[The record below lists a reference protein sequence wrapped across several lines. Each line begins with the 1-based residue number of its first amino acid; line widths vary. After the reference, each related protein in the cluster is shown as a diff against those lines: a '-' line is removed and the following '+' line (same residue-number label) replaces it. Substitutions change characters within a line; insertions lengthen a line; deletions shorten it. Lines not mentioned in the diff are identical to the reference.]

1 MRSSLFRSLYF
12 QVIVALIA
20 GVAVGHF
27 YPAIATDMKPLGDAF
42 INGIKMVITPVVFCT
57 IVSGIAGM
65 ESLKKVGRVGGKAV
79 LYFELVTTLALVI
92 GMIVANVLQPGAG
105 INADVASLD
114 QGAVAGIVDKVHP
127 QTTMQYITAIV
138 PNSVFDAFAKGNLLQ
153 VLLFSV
159 LFGVALSIM
168 GERSRKAREVID
180 EFGKALLCV
189 VGLVMKLAPIGAF
202 GAMAFTV
209 GKFGIGT
216 LQQLATLIGAYYL
229 TTALFVFVVL
239 GAIAKV
245 GGVSLLKLIRYL
257 KEEMFIVLGTATTES
272 VLPQLM
278 QKLEAM
284 GVMRSVVGMVVPTG
298 YSFNLDGAAIYLTM
312 TSLFIA
318 QALNIHL
325 SLWQQVGLLAILML
339 TSKGGA
345 GVAGAALVALAATL
359 GSTHILPV
367 AGIALVIGVD
377 RLMNEIRALTN
388 LVGNAV
394 ATIVV
399 ARWEGELDVVRARAV
414 LNGEAVPAA
423 GLDIEPQVDQDL
435 PALPVPVAVGK
446 SAVA

>member
-1 MRSSLFRSLYF
+1 MRSTLFRSLYF
-12 QVIVALIA
+12 QVVVALIA
-20 GVAVGHF
+20 GVAVGHL
-27 YPAIATDMKPLGDAF
+27 YPAIATDLKPLGDVF
-42 INGIKMVITPVVFCT
+42 INGIKMVITPVIFCT

-65 ESLKKVGRVGGKAV
+65 ENLKKVGRVGGKAV

-92 GMIVANVLQPGAG
+92 GMIVANVVHPGAG
-105 INADVASLD
+105 INADIASLD
-114 QGAVAGIVDKVHP
+114 KGAVAAIADKAHP
-127 QTTMQYITAIV
+127 QTTLQFITSIV
-138 PNSVFDAFAKGNLLQ
+138 PNSVVDSFAKGNLLQ
-153 VLLFSV
+153 VLLFSA
-159 LFGVALSIM
+159 LFGISLSVM
-168 GERSRKAREVID
+168 GERGRKAREIVD
-180 EFGKALLCV
+180 EFGKALLGV

-229 TTALFVFVVL
+229 TTLLFVFVVL
-239 GAIAKV
+239 GSIAKIA
-245 GGVSLLKLIRYL
+245 GVSLWKLIKYL
-257 KEEMFIVLGTATTES
+257 KEEMFIVLGTASTES

-278 QKLEAM
+278 QKLEHM
-284 GVMRSVVGMVVPTG
+284 GVKRTVVGMVVPTG

-318 QALNIHL
+318 QALNIDL
-325 SLWQQVGLLAILML
+325 SLWQQLGLLAILLL

-394 ATIVV
+394 AAIVV
-399 ARWEGELDVVRARAV
+399 ARWEGELDLHRARAV
-414 LNGEAVPAA
+414 LNGEVAPYVET
-423 GLDIEPQVDQDL
+423 DIVQQVDQEVQ
-435 PALPVPVAVGK
+435 PLPVPVPVTK

>member
-1 MRSSLFRSLYF
+1 MRSKLFRSLYF
-12 QVIVALIA
+12 QVVVALIA
-20 GVAVGHF
+20 GIAVGYF
-27 YPAIATDMKPLGDAF
+27 YPAIATDMKPLGDVF
-42 INGIKMVITPVVFCT
+42 INGIKMVVTPVVFCT

-79 LYFELVTTLALVI
+79 LYFELVTTLALLI
-92 GMIVANVLQPGAG
+92 GMVVANVVQPGAG
-105 INADVASLD
+105 INADVASLNS
-114 QGAVAGIVDKVHP
+114 GAVAKIAENAHP
-127 QTTMQYITAIV
+127 ETVLGYITSIV
-138 PNSVFDAFAKGNLLQ
+138 PTSVVDSFAKGNLLQ

-159 LFGVALSIM
+159 LFGVSLSIM
-168 GERSRKAREVID
+168 GERGRKAREIVD
-180 EFGKALLCV
+180 EFGKALLGV
-189 VGLVMKLAPIGAF
+189 VGIVMKLAPVGAF

-209 GKFGIGT
+209 GKFGIST

-229 TTALFVFVVL
+229 TTALFVVIVL
-239 GAIAKV
+239 GTLAKV
-245 GGVSLLKLIRYL
+245 GGVSLWKLMKYM

-278 QKLEAM
+278 QKLENL
-284 GVMRSVVGMVVPTG
+284 GVRRSVVGMVVPTG

-325 SLWQQVGLLAILML
+325 SLLQQLGLLAILLL

-367 AGIALVIGVD
+367 AGIALVIGID

-399 ARWEGELDVVRARAV
+399 ARWEGEIDLVRARAV
-414 LNGEAVPAA
+414 LNGEVVPVLEVE
-423 GLDIEPQVDQDL
+423 GEPQVDQQM
-435 PALPVPVAVGK
+435 PPVAV
-446 SAVA
+446 AVAKPAVA

>member
-1 MRSSLFRSLYF
+1 MRSTLFRSLYF
-12 QVIVALIA
+12 QVVVALIA

-27 YPAIATDMKPLGDAF
+27 YPAIATDLKPLGDAF
-42 INGIKMVITPVVFCT
+42 INGIKMVITPVIFCT

-92 GMIVANVLQPGAG
+92 GMIVANVVQPGHG

-114 QGAVAGIVDKVHP
+114 KGMVAAIADKAHP
-127 QTTMQYITAIV
+127 QTTLQFITAII
-138 PNSVFDAFAKGNLLQ
+138 PNSVVDSFAKGNLLQ

-159 LFGVALSIM
+159 LFGVSLSVM
-168 GERSRKAREVID
+168 GERGRKAREIVD
-180 EFGKALLCV
+180 EFGKALLGV
-189 VGLVMKLAPIGAF
+189 VSLVMKLAPIGAF

-229 TTALFVFVVL
+229 TTLLFVFVVL
-239 GAIAKV
+239 GTIAKV
-245 GGVSLLKLIRYL
+245 AGVSLWKLIKYL
-257 KEEMFIVLGTATTES
+257 KEEMFIVLGTASTES

-284 GVMRSVVGMVVPTG
+284 GVKRSVVGMVVPTG

-318 QALNIHL
+318 QALNIDL
-325 SLWQQVGLLAILML
+325 SLWQQLGLLAILML

-399 ARWEGELDVVRARAV
+399 ARWEGELDLQRARAV
-414 LNGEAVPAA
+414 LNGEVVPVLED
-423 GLDIEPQVDQDL
+423 GEPQVDQEVKPL
-435 PALPVPVAVGK
+435 PVAVPVTK

>member
-1 MRSSLFRSLYF
+1 MRSTLFRSLYF
-12 QVIVALIA
+12 QVVVALVA

-27 YPAIATDMKPLGDAF
+27 YPAIATDLKPLGDVF
-42 INGIKMVITPVVFCT
+42 INGIKMVITPVIFCT

-65 ESLKKVGRVGGKAV
+65 ENLKKVGRVGGKAV

-92 GMIVANVLQPGAG
+92 GMIVANVVQPGAG
-105 INADVASLD
+105 INADIASLD
-114 QGAVAGIVDKVHP
+114 KGAVAAIADKAHP
-127 QTTMQYITAIV
+127 QTTLQFITSIV
-138 PNSVFDAFAKGNLLQ
+138 PSSVVDSFAKGNLLQ
-153 VLLFSV
+153 VLLFSA
-159 LFGVALSIM
+159 LFGVSLSVM
-168 GERSRKAREVID
+168 GERGRKAREIVD
-180 EFGKALLCV
+180 EFGKALLGV

-229 TTALFVFVVL
+229 TTLLFVFIVL
-239 GAIAKV
+239 GGIAKLA
-245 GGVSLLKLIRYL
+245 GVSLWKLIKYL
-257 KEEMFIVLGTATTES
+257 KEEMFIVLGTASTES

-278 QKLEAM
+278 QKLEHM
-284 GVMRSVVGMVVPTG
+284 GVKRTVVGMVVPTG

-318 QALNIHL
+318 QALNIDL
-325 SLWQQVGLLAILML
+325 SLWQQLGLLAILLL

-394 ATIVV
+394 AAIVV
-399 ARWEGELDVVRARAV
+399 ARWEGELDLPRARAV
-414 LNGEAVPAA
+414 LNGEVAPFVET
-423 GLDIEPQVDQDL
+423 DIVQQVDQEVQPL
-435 PALPVPVAVGK
+435 PMPVPVTK
-446 SAVA
+446 SAIA

>member
-1 MRSSLFRSLYF
+1 MRSTLFRSLYF
-12 QVIVALIA
+12 QVVVALIA

-27 YPAIATDMKPLGDAF
+27 YPAIATDLKPLGDVF
-42 INGIKMVITPVVFCT
+42 INGIKMVITPVIFCT

-65 ESLKKVGRVGGKAV
+65 ENLKKVGRVGGKAV

-92 GMIVANVLQPGAG
+92 GMIVANIVQPGAG
-105 INADVASLD
+105 INADIASLD
-114 QGAVAGIVDKVHP
+114 KGAVAAIADKAHP
-127 QTTMQYITAIV
+127 QTTLQFITSIV
-138 PNSVFDAFAKGNLLQ
+138 PSSVVDSFAKGNLLQ
-153 VLLFSV
+153 VLLFSA
-159 LFGVALSIM
+159 LFGISLSIM
-168 GERSRKAREVID
+168 GERGRKAREVVD
-180 EFGKALLCV
+180 EFGKALLGV

-229 TTALFVFVVL
+229 TTALFVVIVL
-239 GAIAKV
+239 GSIAKV
-245 GGVSLLKLIRYL
+245 AGVSLWKLIKYL
-257 KEEMFIVLGTATTES
+257 KEEMFIVLGTASTES

-284 GVMRSVVGMVVPTG
+284 GVKRSVVGMVVPTG

-318 QALNIHL
+318 QALNIDL
-325 SLWQQVGLLAILML
+325 SMWQQLGLLAILLL

-394 ATIVV
+394 AAIVV
-399 ARWEGELDVVRARAV
+399 ARWEGELDLQRARAV
-414 LNGEAVPAA
+414 LNGEVVPFIEV
-423 GLDIEPQVDQDL
+423 DVEPQVDQEVQ
-435 PALPVPVAVGK
+435 PVPVAVK
-446 SAVA
+446 VTKPAVA

>member
-1 MRSSLFRSLYF
+1 MRSTLFRSLYF
-12 QVIVALIA
+12 QVVVALVA

-27 YPAIATDMKPLGDAF
+27 YPAIATDLKPLGDVF
-42 INGIKMVITPVVFCT
+42 INGIKMVITPVIFCT

-65 ESLKKVGRVGGKAV
+65 ENLKKVGRVGGKAV

-92 GMIVANVLQPGAG
+92 GMIVANIVQPGAG
-105 INADVASLD
+105 INADIASLD
-114 QGAVAGIVDKVHP
+114 KGAVAAIADKAHP
-127 QTTMQYITAIV
+127 QTTLQFITSIV
-138 PNSVFDAFAKGNLLQ
+138 PSSVVDSFAKGNLLQ
-153 VLLFSV
+153 VLLFSA
-159 LFGVALSIM
+159 LFGVSLSVL
-168 GERSRKAREVID
+168 GERGRKAREVID
-180 EFGKALLCV
+180 EFGKALLGV

-229 TTALFVFVVL
+229 TTLLFVFVVL
-239 GAIAKV
+239 GTIAKV
-245 GGVSLLKLIRYL
+245 AGVSLWKLIKYL
-257 KEEMFIVLGTATTES
+257 KEEMFIVLGTASTES

-284 GVMRSVVGMVVPTG
+284 GVKRTVVGMVVPTG

-318 QALNIHL
+318 QALNIDL
-325 SLWQQVGLLAILML
+325 SLWQQLGLLAILLL

-394 ATIVV
+394 AAIVV
-399 ARWEGELDVVRARAV
+399 ARWEGELDLQRARAV
-414 LNGEAVPAA
+414 LNGDIVPV
-423 GLDIEPQVDQDL
+423 LDVECEPQVDQEL
-435 PALPVPVAVGK
+435 QPRPVVVPVTKPAI
-446 SAVA
+446 A

>member
-1 MRSSLFRSLYF
+1 
-12 QVIVALIA
+12 
-20 GVAVGHF
+20 
-27 YPAIATDMKPLGDAF
+27 
-42 INGIKMVITPVVFCT
+42 
-57 IVSGIAGM
+57 
-65 ESLKKVGRVGGKAV
+65 
-79 LYFELVTTLALVI
+79 
-92 GMIVANVLQPGAG
+92 
-105 INADVASLD
+105 
-114 QGAVAGIVDKVHP
+114 
-127 QTTMQYITAIV
+127 
-138 PNSVFDAFAKGNLLQ
+138 
-153 VLLFSV
+153 
-159 LFGVALSIM
+159 
-168 GERSRKAREVID
+168 
-180 EFGKALLCV
+180 
-189 VGLVMKLAPIGAF
+189 MKLAPIGAF

-239 GAIAKV
+239 GTIAKI
-245 GGVSLLKLIRYL
+245 GGVSLWKLIKYL
-257 KEEMFIVLGTATTES
+257 KEEMFIVLGTASTES

-284 GVMRSVVGMVVPTG
+284 GVKRSVVGMVVPTG

-318 QALNIHL
+318 QALNIDL
-325 SLWQQVGLLAILML
+325 SLWQQLGLLAVLLL

-388 LVGNAV
+388 LIGNAV

-399 ARWEGELDVVRARAV
+399 ARWEGEIDLVRARAV
-414 LNGEAVPAA
+414 LNGEVVPV
-423 GLDIEPQVDQDL
+423 LDVEAEPQVDQEL
-435 PALPVPVAVGK
+435 QPIPVPVAVTK
-446 SAVA
+446 PAVA

>member
-1 MRSSLFRSLYF
+1 MRSTLFRSLYF
-12 QVIVALIA
+12 QVVVALIA

-27 YPAIATDMKPLGDAF
+27 YPGIATDLKPLGDGF
-42 INGIKMVITPVVFCT
+42 INGIKMVITPVIFCT

-79 LYFELVTTLALVI
+79 LYFEVVTTLALVI
-92 GMIVANVLQPGAG
+92 GLVVANIVQPGAG

-114 QGAVAGIVDKVHP
+114 QGAVAAIADKVQP
-127 QTTMQYITAIV
+127 QSTGQFIMSII
-138 PNSVFDAFAKGNLLQ
+138 PSSVVDAFAKGNLLQ

-159 LFGVALSIM
+159 LFGVSLSIL
-168 GERSRKAREVID
+168 GERGQKAREIVD
-180 EFGKALLCV
+180 EFGKALLGI
-189 VGLVMKLAPIGAF
+189 VGIVMKLAPIGAF

-216 LQQLATLIGAYYL
+216 LQQLALLIACYYATTL
-229 TTALFVFVVL
+229 LFVFVVL
-239 GAIAKV
+239 GSMARLA
-245 GGVSLLKLIRYL
+245 GVSLWKLIKYL
-257 KEEMFIVLGTATTES
+257 KEEMFIVLGTASTES

-278 QKLEAM
+278 QKLERL
-284 GVMRSVVGMVVPTG
+284 GVSRSVVGMVVPTG

-318 QALNIHL
+318 QALNIDL
-325 SLWQQVGLLAILML
+325 SLWQQLGLLAILML

-388 LVGNAV
+388 LLGNAV
-394 ATIVV
+394 AALVV
-399 ARWEGELDVVRARAV
+399 ARWEGEVDLVTARLV
-414 LNGEAVPAA
+414 LNGGQVVVPEPEPEED
-423 GLDIEPQVDQDL
+423 LQPLVLPPQV
-435 PALPVPVAVGK
+435 AAWN
-446 SAVA
+446 

>member
-12 QVIVALIA
+12 QVVVALVA

-27 YPAIATDMKPLGDAF
+27 YPAIATDMKPFGDAF
-42 INGIKMVITPVVFCT
+42 INGIKMVITPVIFCT

-79 LYFELVTTLALVI
+79 LYFEVVTTLALVL
-92 GMIVANVLQPGAG
+92 GMVMANLVQPGAG
-105 INADVASLD
+105 INADLASLD
-114 QGAVAGIVDKVHP
+114 TGAIASIADKVHP
-127 QTTMQYITAIV
+127 QTTGQFLMSII
-138 PNSVFDAFAKGNLLQ
+138 PSSVVDAFAKGNLLQ

-159 LFGVALSIM
+159 MFGVSLSIL
-168 GERSRKAREVID
+168 GERGAKAREIID
-180 EFGKALLCV
+180 QFGKALLGI
-189 VGLVMKLAPIGAF
+189 VGIVMKFAPIGAF

-209 GKFGIGT
+209 GTFGIGT
-216 LQQLATLIGAYYL
+216 LQQLGLLIVCYYATTLI
-229 TTALFVFVVL
+229 FVAVVL
-239 GAIAKV
+239 GSMARLS
-245 GGVSLLKLIRYL
+245 GVSLWKLIKYL
-257 KEEMFIVLGTATTES
+257 KEEMFIVLGTASTES

-278 QKLEAM
+278 EKLERL
-284 GVMRSVVGMVVPTG
+284 GVSRSVVGMVVPTG

-318 QALNIHL
+318 QALNIDL
-325 SLWQQVGLLAILML
+325 SLWQQIGLLAILLL

-394 ATIVV
+394 AALVV
-399 ARWEGELDVVRARAV
+399 ARWEGELDLVTARAV
-414 LNGEAVPAA
+414 LNGEAGVDA
-423 GLDIEPQVDQDL
+423 GIEYEDNVQTLPV
-435 PALPVPVAVGK
+435 PALPQA
-446 SAVA
+446 AA

>member
-1 MRSSLFRSLYF
+1 MRSTLFRSLYF
-12 QVIVALIA
+12 QVVVALIA

-27 YPAIATDMKPLGDAF
+27 YPGIATDLKPLGDGF
-42 INGIKMVITPVVFCT
+42 INGIKMVITPVIFCT

-79 LYFELVTTLALVI
+79 LYFEVVTTLALVI
-92 GMIVANVLQPGAG
+92 GLVVANIVQPGAG

-114 QGAVAGIVDKVHP
+114 QGAVAAIADKVQP
-127 QTTMQYITAIV
+127 QTTGQFIMSII
-138 PNSVFDAFAKGNLLQ
+138 PSSVVDAFAKGNLLQ

-159 LFGVALSIM
+159 LFGVSLSIL
-168 GERSRKAREVID
+168 GERGQKAREIVD
-180 EFGKALLCV
+180 EFGKALLGI
-189 VGLVMKLAPIGAF
+189 VGIVMKLAPIGAF

-216 LQQLATLIGAYYL
+216 LQQLALLIACYYATTL
-229 TTALFVFVVL
+229 LFVFVVL
-239 GAIAKV
+239 GSMARLA
-245 GGVSLLKLIRYL
+245 GVSLWKLIKYL
-257 KEEMFIVLGTATTES
+257 KEEMFIVLGTASTES

-278 QKLEAM
+278 QKLERL
-284 GVMRSVVGMVVPTG
+284 GVSRSVVGMVVPTG

-318 QALNIHL
+318 QALNIDL
-325 SLWQQVGLLAILML
+325 SLWQQLGLLAILML

-388 LVGNAV
+388 LLGNAV
-394 ATIVV
+394 AALVV
-399 ARWEGELDVVRARAV
+399 ARWEGEVDLVTARLV
-414 LNGEAVPAA
+414 LNGGQVVVPEPEREED
-423 GLDIEPQVDQDL
+423 LQPLVLPPQV
-435 PALPVPVAVGK
+435 AAWN
-446 SAVA
+446 

>member
-1 MRSSLFRSLYF
+1 MRSTLFRSLYF
-12 QVIVALIA
+12 QVVVALVA

-27 YPAIATDMKPLGDAF
+27 YPAIATDLKPLGDVF
-42 INGIKMVITPVVFCT
+42 INGIKMVITPVIFCT

-65 ESLKKVGRVGGKAV
+65 ENLKKVGRVGGKAV

-92 GMIVANVLQPGAG
+92 GMIVANVVQPGAG
-105 INADVASLD
+105 INADIASLD
-114 QGAVAGIVDKVHP
+114 KGAVAAIADKAHP
-127 QTTMQYITAIV
+127 QTTLQFITSIV
-138 PNSVFDAFAKGNLLQ
+138 PSSVVDSFAKGNLLQ
-153 VLLFSV
+153 VLLFSA
-159 LFGVALSIM
+159 LFGVSLSVM
-168 GERSRKAREVID
+168 GERGRKAREIVD
-180 EFGKALLCV
+180 EFGKALLGV

-229 TTALFVFVVL
+229 TTLLFVFIVL
-239 GAIAKV
+239 GGIAKLA
-245 GGVSLLKLIRYL
+245 GVSLWKLIKYL
-257 KEEMFIVLGTATTES
+257 KEEMFIVLGTASTES

-278 QKLEAM
+278 QKLEHM
-284 GVMRSVVGMVVPTG
+284 GVKRTVVGMVVPTG

-318 QALNIHL
+318 QALNIDL
-325 SLWQQVGLLAILML
+325 SLWQQLGLLAILLL

-394 ATIVV
+394 AAIVV
-399 ARWEGELDVVRARAV
+399 ARWEGELDLQRARAV
-414 LNGEAVPAA
+414 LNGEVAPYVET
-423 GLDIEPQVDQDL
+423 DIVQQVDQEVQ
-435 PALPVPVAVGK
+435 PLPVPVPVTK

>member
-1 MRSSLFRSLYF
+1 MRSSIFRSLYF
-12 QVIVALIA
+12 QVVVALVA
-20 GVAVGHF
+20 GVVVGHF
-27 YPAIATDMKPLGDAF
+27 YPAIAVDLKPLGDAF
-42 INGIKMVITPVVFCT
+42 INGIKMVITPVIFCT

-65 ESLKKVGRVGGKAV
+65 ESLKKVGRVGGKAI

-92 GMIVANVLQPGAG
+92 GMIVANVVQPGAG

-114 QGAVAGIVDKVHP
+114 KGAVAAIASNAHP
-127 QTTMQYITAIV
+127 QSTLQFITSII
-138 PNSVFDAFAKGNLLQ
+138 PNSVVDSFAKGNLLQ
-153 VLLFSV
+153 VLLFSA
-159 LFGVALSIM
+159 LFGVSLSIM

-180 EFGKALLCV
+180 EFGKALLGV

-229 TTALFVFVVL
+229 TTALFVVVVL
-239 GAIAKV
+239 GTIAKCA
-245 GGVSLLKLIRYL
+245 GVSLWKLIRYL
-257 KEEMFIVLGTATTES
+257 KEEMFIVLGTASTES

-278 QKLEAM
+278 QKLEHM
-284 GVMRSVVGMVVPTG
+284 GVKRSVVGMVVPTG

-318 QALNIHL
+318 QALNIDL
-325 SLWQQVGLLAILML
+325 SLWQQIGLLAILLL

-394 ATIVV
+394 AAIVV
-399 ARWEGELDVVRARAV
+399 ARWEGELDLVRAQAV
-414 LNGEAVPAA
+414 LSGAVMPLVEVDA
-423 GLDIEPQVDQDL
+423 EPQLDQEL
-435 PALPVPVAVGK
+435 QPVPVAVTA
-446 SAVA
+446 SRLA

>member
-1 MRSSLFRSLYF
+1 MRSTLFRSLYF
-12 QVIVALIA
+12 QVVVALIA

-27 YPAIATDMKPLGDAF
+27 YPAIATDLKPLGDVF
-42 INGIKMVITPVVFCT
+42 INGIKMVITPVIFCT

-65 ESLKKVGRVGGKAV
+65 ENLKKVGRVGGKAV

-92 GMIVANVLQPGAG
+92 GMVVANIVHPGAG
-105 INADVASLD
+105 INADIASLD
-114 QGAVAGIVDKVHP
+114 KGAVAAIADKAHP
-127 QTTMQYITAIV
+127 QTTLQFITSIV
-138 PNSVFDAFAKGNLLQ
+138 PSSVVDSFAKGNLLQ
-153 VLLFSV
+153 VLLFSA
-159 LFGVALSIM
+159 LFGVSLSVM
-168 GERSRKAREVID
+168 GERGRKAREIVD
-180 EFGKALLCV
+180 EFGKALLGV

-216 LQQLATLIGAYYL
+216 LQQLATLIGAYYV
-229 TTALFVFVVL
+229 TTLLFVFVVL
-239 GAIAKV
+239 GSIAKIA
-245 GGVSLLKLIRYL
+245 GVSLWKLIKYL
-257 KEEMFIVLGTATTES
+257 KEEMFIVLGTASTES

-278 QKLEAM
+278 QKLEHM
-284 GVMRSVVGMVVPTG
+284 GVKRTVVGMVVPTG

-318 QALNIHL
+318 QALNIDL
-325 SLWQQVGLLAILML
+325 SLWQQLGLLAILLL

-394 ATIVV
+394 AAIVV
-399 ARWEGELDVVRARAV
+399 ARWEGELDLQRAHAV
-414 LNGEAVPAA
+414 LNGEVAPLVET
-423 GLDIEPQVDQDL
+423 DIVQQVDQEVQ
-435 PALPVPVAVGK
+435 PLPVPVPVTK

>member
-12 QVIVALIA
+12 QVVVALIA
-20 GVAVGHF
+20 GIAVGHF

-42 INGIKMVITPVVFCT
+42 INGIKMVITPVIFCT

-65 ESLKKVGRVGGKAV
+65 ESLKKVGRVGGKAL

-92 GMIVANVLQPGAG
+92 GMIVANVVQPGHG
-105 INADVASLD
+105 INADIASLD
-114 QGAVAGIVDKVHP
+114 QSAVAAIADKAHP
-127 QTTMQYITAIV
+127 QTTIQFITAII
-138 PNSVFDAFAKGNLLQ
+138 PNSVVDSFAKGNLLQ

-159 LFGVALSIM
+159 LFGVSLSIM

-180 EFGKALLCV
+180 EFGKALLGV
-189 VGLVMKLAPIGAF
+189 VGLVMKLAPVGAF

-239 GAIAKV
+239 GTIAKI
-245 GGVSLLKLIRYL
+245 GGVSLWKLIRYL
-257 KEEMFIVLGTATTES
+257 KEEMFIVLGTASTES

-278 QKLEAM
+278 QKLERM
-284 GVMRSVVGMVVPTG
+284 GVKRSVVGMVVPTG

-318 QALNIHL
+318 QALNIDL
-325 SLWQQVGLLAILML
+325 SLWQQIGLLAILLL

-394 ATIVV
+394 AAIVV
-399 ARWEGELDVVRARAV
+399 ARWEGEIDLVTARAV
-414 LNGEAVPAA
+414 LNGEIVPLAEVEA
-423 GLDIEPQVDQDL
+423 EPQVDQDL
-435 PALPVPVAVGK
+435 QPVLVPVAK
-446 SAVA
+446 PAVA

>member
-1 MRSSLFRSLYF
+1 
-12 QVIVALIA
+12 VALIA
-20 GVAVGHF
+20 GVVVGHL
-27 YPAIATDMKPLGDAF
+27 YPAIAVDLKPLGDAF
-42 INGIKMVITPVVFCT
+42 INGIKMVITPVIFCT

-79 LYFELVTTLALVI
+79 LYFELVTTLALLI
-92 GMIVANVLQPGAG
+92 GMVVANVVRPGAG
-105 INADVASLD
+105 INADIASLD
-114 QGAVAGIVDKVHP
+114 QGAVAAIAGKAHP
-127 QTTMQYITAIV
+127 QSTLQFITSII
-138 PNSVFDAFAKGNLLQ
+138 PDSVVESFAKGNLLQ
-153 VLLFSV
+153 VLLFSA
-159 LFGVALSIM
+159 LFGVSLSIM

-180 EFGKALLCV
+180 EFGKALLGV

-229 TTALFVFVVL
+229 TTLLFVFVVL
-239 GAIAKV
+239 GSIARFA
-245 GGVSLLKLIRYL
+245 GISLWKLIKYL
-257 KEEMFIVLGTATTES
+257 KEEMFIVLGTASTES

-278 QKLEAM
+278 HKLERM
-284 GVMRSVVGMVVPTG
+284 GVKRSVVGMVVPTG

-318 QALNIHL
+318 QALNIDL
-325 SLWQQVGLLAILML
+325 SLWQQLGLLAVLLL

-359 GSTHILPV
+359 GSSHILPV

-394 ATIVV
+394 AAIVV
-399 ARWEGELDVVRARAV
+399 ARWEGELDLATARAV
-414 LNGEAVPAA
+414 LDGEVVPFAEVAA
-423 GLDIEPQVDQDL
+423 EPQVDQQL
-435 PALPVPVAVGK
+435 QPVPVAVPVTK
-446 SAVA
+446 QALA

>member
-1 MRSSLFRSLYF
+1 V
-12 QVIVALIA
+12 VIALIA
-20 GVAVGHF
+20 GIAVGYF

-42 INGIKMVITPVVFCT
+42 INGIKMVITPVIFCT

-92 GMIVANVLQPGAG
+92 GMVVANVVQPGAG
-105 INADVASLD
+105 INADIASLD
-114 QGAVAGIVDKVHP
+114 KGAVAAIASNAHP
-127 QTTMQYITAIV
+127 QTTLQFITAII
-138 PNSVFDAFAKGNLLQ
+138 PNSVVDSFAKGNLLQ

-159 LFGVALSIM
+159 LFGISLSIM

-180 EFGKALLCV
+180 EFGKALLGV

-239 GAIAKV
+239 GTIAKI
-245 GGVSLLKLIRYL
+245 GGVSLWKLIKYL
-257 KEEMFIVLGTATTES
+257 KEEMFIVLGTASTES

-284 GVMRSVVGMVVPTG
+284 GVKRSVVGMVVPTG

-318 QALNIHL
+318 QALNIDL

-394 ATIVV
+394 ATVVV
-399 ARWEGELDVVRARAV
+399 ARWEGEIDLVRARAV
-414 LNGEAVPAA
+414 LNGQVVPVLEVEA
-423 GLDIEPQVDQDL
+423 EPQVDQEL
-435 PALPVPVAVGK
+435 QPVPVQVAMTK
-446 SAVA
+446 PAVA

>member
-12 QVIVALIA
+12 QVVVALIA
-20 GVAVGHF
+20 GIAVGHF

-42 INGIKMVITPVVFCT
+42 INGIKMVITPVIFCT

-65 ESLKKVGRVGGKAV
+65 ESLKKVGRVGGKAL

-92 GMIVANVLQPGAG
+92 GMIVANVVQPGHG
-105 INADVASLD
+105 INADIASLD
-114 QGAVAGIVDKVHP
+114 QSAVAAIADKAHP
-127 QTTMQYITAIV
+127 QTTIQFITAII
-138 PNSVFDAFAKGNLLQ
+138 PNSVVDSFAKGNLLQ

-159 LFGVALSIM
+159 LFGVSLSIM

-180 EFGKALLCV
+180 EFGKALLGV
-189 VGLVMKLAPIGAF
+189 VGLVMKLAPVGAF

-239 GAIAKV
+239 GTIAKI
-245 GGVSLLKLIRYL
+245 GGVSLWKLIRYL
-257 KEEMFIVLGTATTES
+257 KEEMFIVLGTASTES

-278 QKLEAM
+278 QKLERM
-284 GVMRSVVGMVVPTG
+284 GVKRSVVGMVVPTG

-318 QALNIHL
+318 QALNIDL
-325 SLWQQVGLLAILML
+325 SIWQQIGLLAILLL

-399 ARWEGELDVVRARAV
+399 ARWEGEIDLVTARAV
-414 LNGEAVPAA
+414 LNGEIVPLAEVEA
-423 GLDIEPQVDQDL
+423 EPQVDQEL
-435 PALPVPVAVGK
+435 QPVLVPVAK
-446 SAVA
+446 PAVA

>member
-1 MRSSLFRSLYF
+1 MRSTLFRSLYF
-12 QVIVALIA
+12 QVVVALIA
-20 GVAVGHF
+20 GIAVGYF

-42 INGIKMVITPVVFCT
+42 INGIKMVITPVIFCT

-65 ESLKKVGRVGGKAV
+65 ENLKKVGRVGGKAV
-79 LYFELVTTLALVI
+79 LYFEIVTTLALVI
-92 GMIVANVLQPGAG
+92 GMVVANVVHPGSG

-114 QGAVAGIVDKVHP
+114 KGAVAAIADKAHP
-127 QTTMQYITAIV
+127 QTTLQFITAII
-138 PNSVFDAFAKGNLLQ
+138 PNSVVDSFAKGNLLQ

-159 LFGVALSIM
+159 LFGISLTIM
-168 GERSRKAREVID
+168 GERSRKAREIVD
-180 EFGKALLCV
+180 EFGKALLGV

-239 GAIAKV
+239 GTIAKI
-245 GGVSLLKLIRYL
+245 GGVSLWKLIKYL
-257 KEEMFIVLGTATTES
+257 KEEMFIVLGTASTES

-284 GVMRSVVGMVVPTG
+284 GVKRSVVGMVVPTG

-318 QALNIHL
+318 QALNIDL
-325 SLWQQVGLLAILML
+325 SLWQQLGLLAVLLL

-388 LVGNAV
+388 LIGNAV

-399 ARWEGELDVVRARAV
+399 ARWEGEIDLVRARAV
-414 LNGEAVPAA
+414 LNGELVPV
-423 GLDIEPQVDQDL
+423 LDVEAEPQVDQEL
-435 PALPVPVAVGK
+435 QPVPVPVAVTK
-446 SAVA
+446 PAVA

>member
-1 MRSSLFRSLYF
+1 
-12 QVIVALIA
+12 VALIA
-20 GVAVGHF
+20 GIAVGHF

-42 INGIKMVITPVVFCT
+42 INGIKMVITPVIFCT

-92 GMIVANVLQPGAG
+92 GMIVANVVQPGHG
-105 INADVASLD
+105 INADIASLD
-114 QGAVAGIVDKVHP
+114 QSAVAAIADKAHP
-127 QTTMQYITAIV
+127 QTTIQFITAII
-138 PNSVFDAFAKGNLLQ
+138 PNSVVDSFAKGNLLQ

-159 LFGVALSIM
+159 LFGVSLSIM

-180 EFGKALLCV
+180 EFGKALLGV
-189 VGLVMKLAPIGAF
+189 VGLVMKLAPVGAF

-239 GAIAKV
+239 GTIAKI
-245 GGVSLLKLIRYL
+245 GGVSLWKLIRYL
-257 KEEMFIVLGTATTES
+257 KEEMFIVLGTASTES

-278 QKLEAM
+278 QKLERM
-284 GVMRSVVGMVVPTG
+284 GVKRSVVGMVVPTG

-318 QALNIHL
+318 QALNIDL
-325 SLWQQVGLLAILML
+325 SIWQQIGLLAILLL

-394 ATIVV
+394 AAIVV
-399 ARWEGELDVVRARAV
+399 ARWEGEIDLVTARAV
-414 LNGEAVPAA
+414 LNGEIVPLAEVEA
-423 GLDIEPQVDQDL
+423 EPQVDQDL
-435 PALPVPVAVGK
+435 QPVLVPVAK
-446 SAVA
+446 PAVA

>member
-1 MRSSLFRSLYF
+1 
-12 QVIVALIA
+12 VVVALVA
-20 GVAVGHF
+20 GIAVGHF

-42 INGIKMVITPVVFCT
+42 INGIKMVITPVIFCT

-65 ESLKKVGRVGGKAV
+65 ESLKKVGRVGGKAL

-92 GMIVANVLQPGAG
+92 GMIVANVVQPGHG
-105 INADVASLD
+105 INADIASLD
-114 QGAVAGIVDKVHP
+114 QSAVAAIADKAHP
-127 QTTMQYITAIV
+127 QTTIQFITAII
-138 PNSVFDAFAKGNLLQ
+138 PNSVVDSFAKGNLLQ

-159 LFGVALSIM
+159 LFGVSLSIM

-180 EFGKALLCV
+180 EFGKALLGV
-189 VGLVMKLAPIGAF
+189 VGLVMKLAPVGAF

-239 GAIAKV
+239 GTIAKI
-245 GGVSLLKLIRYL
+245 GGVSLWKLIRYL
-257 KEEMFIVLGTATTES
+257 KEEMFIVLGTASTES

-278 QKLEAM
+278 QKLERM
-284 GVMRSVVGMVVPTG
+284 GVKRSVVGMVVPTG

-318 QALNIHL
+318 QALNIDL
-325 SLWQQVGLLAILML
+325 SIWQQIGLLAILLL

-399 ARWEGELDVVRARAV
+399 ARWEGEIDLVTARAV
-414 LNGEAVPAA
+414 LNGEIVPLAEVEA
-423 GLDIEPQVDQDL
+423 EPQVDQEL
-435 PALPVPVAVGK
+435 QPVLVPVAK
-446 SAVA
+446 PAVA

>member
-1 MRSSLFRSLYF
+1 
-12 QVIVALIA
+12 VVALIA
-20 GVAVGHF
+20 GIAVGYF

-42 INGIKMVITPVVFCT
+42 INGIKMVITPVIFCT

-65 ESLKKVGRVGGKAV
+65 ENLKKVGRVGGKAV
-79 LYFELVTTLALVI
+79 LYFEIVTTLALVI
-92 GMIVANVLQPGAG
+92 GMVVANIVHPGSG

-114 QGAVAGIVDKVHP
+114 KGAVAAIADKAHP
-127 QTTMQYITAIV
+127 QSTLQFITAII
-138 PNSVFDAFAKGNLLQ
+138 PSSVVDSFAKGNLLQ

-159 LFGVALSIM
+159 LFGISLTIM
-168 GERSRKAREVID
+168 GERSRKAREIVD
-180 EFGKALLCV
+180 EFGKALLGV

-239 GAIAKV
+239 GTIAKI
-245 GGVSLLKLIRYL
+245 GGVSLWKLIKYL
-257 KEEMFIVLGTATTES
+257 KEEMFIVLGTASTES

-284 GVMRSVVGMVVPTG
+284 GVKRSVVGMVVPTG

-318 QALNIHL
+318 QALNIDL
-325 SLWQQVGLLAILML
+325 SLWQQLGLLAVLLL

-388 LVGNAV
+388 LIGNAV

-399 ARWEGELDVVRARAV
+399 ARWEGEIDLVRARAV
-414 LNGEAVPAA
+414 LNGEVVPV
-423 GLDIEPQVDQDL
+423 LDVEAEPQVDQEL
-435 PALPVPVAVGK
+435 QPIPVPVAVTK
-446 SAVA
+446 PAVA

>member
-12 QVIVALIA
+12 QVVVALIA
-20 GVAVGHF
+20 GIATGYF
-27 YPAIATDMKPLGDAF
+27 YPKIATDMKPLGDAF

-79 LYFELVTTLALVI
+79 LYFEIVTTLALVI
-92 GMIVANVLQPGAG
+92 GMVVANVVQPGHG
-105 INADVASLD
+105 INADLASLD
-114 QGAVAGIVDKVHP
+114 KGAVAAIADKAHP
-127 QTTMQYITAIV
+127 ETVLGYVTSIIPT
-138 PNSVFDAFAKGNLLQ
+138 SVVDAFAKGNLLQ

-159 LFGVALSIM
+159 LFGVSLSIM
-168 GERSRKAREVID
+168 GERSRKAREIVD
-180 EFGKALLCV
+180 EFGKALLGV

-229 TTALFVFVVL
+229 TTALFVVLVL
-239 GAIAKV
+239 GSIAKI
-245 GGVSLLKLIRYL
+245 GGVSLWKLLKYI

-278 QKLEAM
+278 QKLEHL
-284 GVMRSVVGMVVPTG
+284 GIKRSVVGMVVPTG

-318 QALNIHL
+318 QALNIDL
-325 SLWQQVGLLAILML
+325 SLWQQIGLLAILLL

-367 AGIALVIGVD
+367 AGIALVIGID

-399 ARWEGELDVVRARAV
+399 ARWEGEIDLARARAV
-414 LNGEAVPAA
+414 LDGEVVPVLEVDA
-423 GLDIEPQVDQDL
+423 EPQLDQDL
-435 PALPVPVAVGK
+435 QPAPVPVR
-446 SAVA
+446 SAKPAIA